1 MIRLLTVLSLMLL
14 TAAMPP
20 RLISDLSQ
28 NRIDIEY
35 SFSGAELLIFGAI
48 QYPGG
53 RMPREKPGLAIIL
66 RGPPNAITVRE
77 KEKVAGIWINTRSVR
92 FESAPSF
99 YSIATTAP
107 IAEMVDER
115 TAAIYELGLS
125 YLQLSPASGNN
136 PSEIQSFE
144 RGLLDLRQRAG
155 VYRENPQ
162 GADLTENVLY
172 RARIPIPAE
181 VPVGGY
187 TAEIHL
193 IEKGEVVASTT
204 REIVIEK
211 SGFER
216 AIYLAAQ
223 HHSML
228 YGALAV
234 LIALSMGWLGGA
246 IVRR

>member
-1 MIRLLTVLSLMLL
+1 MIRFLAIWTLMLL

-20 RLISDLSQ
+20 RLISDLSH

-35 SFSGAELLIFGAI
+35 SFSGAELLIFGAV

-66 RGPPNAITVRE
+66 RGPPSAITVRQ
-77 KEKVAGIWINTRSVR
+77 KEKVAGIWLNTRAVR
-92 FESAPSF
+92 FETAPSF

-107 IAEMVDER
+107 IAELVDER
-115 TAAIYELGLS
+115 TAAIHELGLS
-125 YLQLSPASGNN
+125 YLQLSPASGNV
-136 PSEIQSFE
+136 PDEIQTFE
-144 RGLLDLRQRAG
+144 RGLLDLRQQAG

-162 GADLTENVLY
+162 GAELTENVLY

-204 REIVIEK
+204 REIVIDK

-223 HHSML
+223 NHAAL
-228 YGALAV
+228 YGAVAV
-234 LIALSMGWLGGA
+234 LIALIMGWLGGV